1 MGWCEDIGG
10 WAEILVGVVRN
21 GEITAFF
28 ASLSKLRWPRRSRG
42 CSVPGGVLPVQHP
55 PTQNLPPAFGPLD
68 TLFTCLWTFYFTA
81 VNAEPLTSYLIHF
94 LDPQYEAGGWN
105 WPWQCDR
112 MLFWLQHGR
121 LGDMQSFN
129 CKQSK
134 MRLDWHQAFC
144 LKHS

>member
-55 PTQNLPPAFGPLD
+55 PTQNLPLP
-68 TLFTCLWTFYFTA
+68 CHLWTPYSHVF
-81 VNAEPLTSYLIHF
+81 ELSTSQQLMQNLSRLIYSIS
-94 LDPQYEAGGWN
+94 LIPN
-105 WPWQCDR
+105 
-112 MLFWLQHGR
+112 
-121 LGDMQSFN
+121 
-129 CKQSK
+129 
-134 MRLDWHQAFC
+134 MRLVGEIDLGNVTGCFFACSIGGLEKCNHLIAS
-144 LKHS
+144 KAK